1 MTSPPPRRPAQTLGE
16 ILEDRE
22 RMRRALQL
30 IADAVDALSDPPE
43 HIRMLGA
50 VAKMAL
56 RG

>member
-1 MTSPPPRRPAQTLGE
+1 MTAPPHRPAQTLGE